1 MNFLDEINDTLFN
14 KILTYT
20 TSQDLKIDNKTIYC
34 YIKNDYLPHLINGY
48 KELFTHQDWNNINFL
63 EGNLNYLID
72 DTFYHHYEK
81 FSDILYGDIK
91 THFDNASYVQFENTF
106 RKQYENCLR
115 VVLDRYH

>member
-1 MNFLDEINDTLFN
+1 MNFIDEICDILFD
-14 KILTYT
+14 KILSYI
-20 TSQDLKIDNKTIYC
+20 TSKNVKINNKQVYN

-48 KELFTHQDWNNINFL
+48 KELFSHQDWNNINFL
-63 EGNLNYLID
+63 EGNLGYLID
-72 DTFYHHYEK
+72 DTFYYHYEK